1 MGALQPNMPVTAY
14 KTYRILAP
22 VSSHFRPGTC
32 AEADCPHYL
41 SGWQSRIDESTELG
55 QRQAHYIRRESGRR
69 FTEHRDEAGLTVFG
83 FEAGQ
88 KCFGGQHQV
97 RLDRPELYV
106 VQDGDWRGNPT
117 GRVRRHANAT
127 DWVDDFGEHQNGL
140 AAQMER
146 G

>member
-1 MGALQPNMPVTAY
+1 MGALQPNMPPGAY
-14 KTYRILAP
+14 KTYRIIAP
-22 VSSHFRPGTC
+22 VSTHYRPGTC

-41 SGWQSRIDESTELG
+41 NGWQSRIDESTELG

-69 FTEHRDEAGLTVFG
+69 FAEHRDDAGLTVFA

-88 KCFGGQHQV
+88 TCFGGQHQV

-117 GRVRRHANAT
+117 GRVRRHADAR
-127 DWVDDFGEHQNGL
+127 DWIDDFGEHQQTL

>member
-1 MGALQPNMPVTAY
+1 VGLIQPNMPVTAY

-41 SGWQSRIDESTELG
+41 GGWQSIIDESTVQG
-55 QRQAHYIRRESGRR
+55 QEQAHYIRKLSGRSFKER
-69 FTEHRDEAGLTVFG
+69 RNEIGLTVFS

-117 GRVRRHANAT
+117 GRVRRHADAA
-127 DWVDDFGEHQNGL
+127 DWVDDFGEHQQRL
-140 AAQMER
+140 ADLREE